1 MRFYRVKLLRT
12 AAEESKQQVDYY
24 QMLLAGNHFESL
36 CFPEKQG
43 NTASASWLA
52 LIGGADWKLPLHGG
66 KKERHYGKKRQGGG
80 DCTD

>member
-12 AAEESKQQVDYY
+12 AAEESKQQIDYH
-24 QMLLAGNHFESL
+24 QTLLAGNHFESL